1 MNKKGFVYYNLVGL
15 KVLFQIKRK
24 SMCLYCLL
32 QLIHGLSY
40 VAQVFLLQR
49 FYDSITAYDSAADK
63 YGIVVNLLLM
73 ALSFLLAQIMNGV
86 ANSYG
91 QILNEALQKG
101 LNGILYKR
109 IALMD
114 SVEFEHPQKLDMIN
128 KAVNGSQTI
137 FWVSTALLDIVFFYC
152 SYFGMMSCYL
162 FSMQP
167 LLAVSV
173 ILVFIPNVISY
184 FIHMISFRRL
194 ENQIAPMRRKTTS
207 FLGYMTGKEYVKE
220 TRHLGLYHFFCERYE
235 STLRKINELNMKL
248 HYRKGFI
255 DLIVCTMT
263 VLFYGGII
271 FMLYRYAVINQ
282 ITPGTF
288 AAVLLSLKQFYG
300 FMYELIEE
308 RFAWASQ
315 NVISIENYLKCIEGY
330 HDEKESCHYDKGMNI
345 ALKNVCFSYPSS
357 TKYALDHVDLTIPY
371 GQTIAL
377 VGENGSGKTTIAKLL
392 SGFLTPTAGQV
403 YIGGAPLFAASR
415 SSLSAVYQDF
425 QLFAFTVRENVE
437 TDYAGRGDMWECLD
451 SVGLKEI
458 VGSLPEKEETYL
470 YKSFETGGT
479 EFSYGQGQK
488 LATARSLYKN
498 AGIILLDEP
507 TSAFDAKA
515 EYEIF
520 RDFRRLI
527 DGKTAL
533 LISHR
538 LWSCRFCDEILV
550 LSGGR
555 IAERGS
561 HEELMGIEDGIYRKM
576 FLAQAQYYEDSA
588 EA

>member
-1 MNKKGFVYYNLVGL
+1 MTVGKVERKLDYYDSVTNDFTLGKDIRLFRIDKILMNK
-15 KVLFQIKRK
+15 IR
-24 SMCLYCLL
+24 
-32 QLIHGLSY
+32 
-40 VAQVFLLQR
+40 
-49 FYDSITAYDSAADK
+49 
-63 YGIVVNLLLM
+63 
-73 ALSFLLAQIMNGV
+73 
-86 ANSYG
+86 
-91 QILNEALQKG
+91 
-101 LNGILYKR
+101 
-109 IALMD
+109 
-114 SVEFEHPQKLDMIN
+114 
-128 KAVNGSQTI
+128 
-137 FWVSTALLDIVFFYC
+137 
-152 SYFGMMSCYL
+152 
-162 FSMQP
+162 
-167 LLAVSV
+167 
-173 ILVFIPNVISY
+173 
-184 FIHMISFRRL
+184 
-194 ENQIAPMRRKTTS
+194 
-207 FLGYMTGKEYVKE
+207 
-220 TRHLGLYHFFCERYE
+220 
-235 STLRKINELNMKL
+235 ELNDKEV
-248 HYRKGFI
+248 GAFAG
-255 DLIVCTMT
+255 
-263 VLFYGGII
+263 LFYS
-271 FMLYRYAVINQ
+271 
-282 ITPGTF
+282 
-288 AAVLLSLKQFYG
+288 AAVLDFWETLLVQVQIYFVYAIAAVD
-300 FMYELIEE
+300 LI
-308 RFAWASQ
+308 WKT
-315 NVISIENYLKCIEGY
+315 ISIDVFFRFTGLFINFGNSLFQFMNALVNLYSRSRFLEKFVEFDEIPVETDTGRECRGAQPVEFSHVSFGY
-330 HDEKESCHYDKGMNI
+330 EKGKEILTDVS
-345 ALKNVCFSYPSS
+345 FS
-357 TKYALDHVDLTIPY
+357 IPA
-371 GQTIAL
+371 GKAVAL

>member
-1 MNKKGFVYYNLVGL
+1 MKVKNWKALLYFL
-15 KVLFQIKRK
+15 KVVCPMSWRAVVCSFCSSALKAAAP
-24 SMCLYCLL
+24 MVTLV
-32 QLIHGLSY
+32 LSS
-40 VAQVFLLQR
+40 R
-49 FYDSITAYDSAADK
+49 
-63 YGIVVNLLLM
+63 
-73 ALSFLLAQIMNGV
+73 LLASLTV
-86 ANSYG
+86 RA
-91 QILNEALQKG
+91 
-101 LNGILYKR
+101 
-109 IALMD
+109 
-114 SVEFEHPQKLDMIN
+114 SVERI
-128 KAVNGSQTI
+128 
-137 FWVSTALLDIVFFYC
+137 LLDILALLLFGTAAGVLQALLNSRFKIRMDELKDNFTLYVGKRLMKMQYGRLESPEVQDLRQQALLPILRWGNFEFVFQEFVPA
-152 SYFGMMSCYL
+152 FIGGVITAAATIV
-162 FSMQP
+162 
-167 LLAVSV
+167 LLAEYKLW
-173 ILVFIPNVISY
+173 LVFPILLTVT
-184 FIHMISFRRL
+184 IHLFLSQIQNERFQKVAMTVGKVERKLDYYDSVTNDFTLGKDIRLFR
-194 ENQIAPMRRKTTS
+194 ID
-207 FLGYMTGKEYVKE
+207 
-220 TRHLGLYHFFCERYE
+220 
-235 STLRKINELNMKL
+235 KILMNKIRELNDKEV
-248 HYRKGFI
+248 GAFAG
-255 DLIVCTMT
+255 
-263 VLFYGGII
+263 LFYS
-271 FMLYRYAVINQ
+271 
-282 ITPGTF
+282 
-288 AAVLLSLKQFYG
+288 AAVLDFWETLLVQVQIYFVYAIAAVD
-300 FMYELIEE
+300 LI
-308 RFAWASQ
+308 WKT
-315 NVISIENYLKCIEGY
+315 ISIDVFFRFTGLFINFGNSLFQFMNALVNLHSRSRFLEKFVEFDEIPVETDTGRECCGEAQPVEFSHVSFGY
-330 HDEKESCHYDKGMNI
+330 EKGKEILTDVS
-345 ALKNVCFSYPSS
+345 FS
-357 TKYALDHVDLTIPY
+357 IPA
-371 GQTIAL
+371 GKAVAL